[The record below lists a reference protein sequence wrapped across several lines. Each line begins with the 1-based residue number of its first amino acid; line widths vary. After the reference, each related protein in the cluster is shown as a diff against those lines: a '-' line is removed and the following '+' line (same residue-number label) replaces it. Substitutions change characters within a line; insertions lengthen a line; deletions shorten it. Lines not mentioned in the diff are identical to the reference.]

1 MTIEFDYPLNEE
13 INRNVSAALAE
24 DVGAG
29 DLTASLVPGE
39 RRVRATVISREAGVL
54 CGTAWFDEC
63 VARLDPSARVRWQVV
78 RDRSGAVVAVA
89 RRAAH
94 RETLLRPSRR
104 AAAPAAAPA
113 TARTRA
119 PG

>member
-63 VARLDPSARVRWQVV
+63 GRRCDPTVKVTWQGADG
-78 RDRSGAVVAVA
+78 DRS
-89 RRAAH
+89 AANQ
-94 RETLLRPSRR
+94 LLCEI
-104 AAAPAAAPA
+104 
-113 TARTRA
+113 
-119 PG
+119 